1 MALPLLVA
9 AIGGLAYYTMRLF
22 WKQRQP
28 SRPSQPNQA
37 PHMPV
42 HRRPSPAS
50 NPQSSY
56 YPRTPKDIT
65 KVIEVLCNYLPAEL
79 ALEVIKAAEYWVC
92 EEASRDERL
101 VIAEPSAGTAYLRSW
116 PILWASGGATSNSPP
131 YPGTSLTFDDL
142 AEDAPE
148 SSPLSPKHRS
158 RSDESP
164 GPVKQITFTISA
176 RDQGW
181 SSFPQWHGTYEGSH
195 TWFEAR
201 VIQPSASQQP
211 IAEEAGGGN
220 GVPRRRMTFTCDLSR
235 EEMELWRPRLVQ
247 VNLHASRQE
256 KTHIV
261 TWRWDAE
268 DEEERKWVRD
278 LKQGECVELTIWA
291 RYPGWANHV
300 QSAKIDVFVED

>member
-1 MALPLLVA
+1 MALPLILA
-9 AIGGLAYYTMRLF
+9 AIGGLAYYASRLLF
-22 WKQRQP
+22 RQREP
-28 SRPSQPNQA
+28 STLHAPDQA
-37 PHMPV
+37 PYSPV

-50 NPQSSY
+50 NPQNSY

-65 KVIEVLCNYLPAEL
+65 KVIETLCQYLPAEL
-79 ALEVIKAAEYWVC
+79 ALEVIKAAEYWVI
-92 EEASRDERL
+92 EEASRNERL
-101 VIAEPSAGTAYLRSW
+101 TVAEPSAGTAYLRSW
-116 PILWASGGATSNSPP
+116 PILWASGGAASNSPP

-148 SSPLSPKHRS
+148 SSTTSLKHRS
-158 RSDESP
+158 RLDSSP
-164 GPVKQITFTISA
+164 GPVKQITFTISS

-181 SSFPQWHGTYEGSH
+181 SSFPQWHGTYEGSN

-201 VIQPSASQQP
+201 VIQPTTSPQA
-211 IAEEAGGGN
+211 IAEETAGGN
-220 GVPRRRMTFTCDLSR
+220 GVPRRHLTWTCDLSR
-235 EEMELWRPRLVQ
+235 EEMEQWRPRLVQ

-256 KTHIV
+256 KTYVV

-278 LKQGECVELTIWA
+278 LKQGECVELTVWA